1 MSVTRITPIQGL
13 VLVGLFALIVFAI
26 SLASQSYF
34 SYVEVT
40 EAVDNCINI
49 GGYPMIEKTGLEMTY
64 FECVKN

>member
-26 SLASQSYF
+26 SIASQSYF

-40 EAVDNCINI
+40 EASIIVLTLVDIQ
-49 GGYPMIEKTGLEMTY
+49 
-64 FECVKN
+64 